1 MAGIGSALGDGGSTM
16 RWVMAISG
24 VQVLD
29 LLTMARFMRVLVE

>member
-1 MAGIGSALGDGGSTM
+1 MAGIGSALGDGGSAV
-16 RWVMAISG
+16 RWVTAISG